1 MEIHETTNPWGG
13 RTYVSST
20 PSPHA
25 TPARKP
31 LSHRT
36 FFQSSLFDIG
46 ILKDTLLPSLA
57 LHTGL
62 ATVAYTAGR
71 LTNRLD
77 TKDWLWPTGQV
88 VNAWW
93 SAVGRQVLVDGASL
107 RSTLSALSRPERLIL
122 AGVSLWGGRL
132 FYRVAKRAAT
142 TKHRIGKD
150 HPRYEAIKKEHGF
163 WNKAFFTMYLP
174 EALFGT
180 FITLPFTAPFRHQG
194 NALSG
199 YNPAGQALAVGVFCA
214 GFALQVLADWQLDEF
229 KEKERREGEKE
240 MCREGV
246 WGVVR
251 HPNFLGDMLMHISF
265 PLMLYSSDM
274 LAWIELLGPVA
285 NYIFLRFFGGT
296 KEAEKRHAKKYII
309 ENVSKKVDFDRY
321 RQEIN
326 AFWPDQKQISNK
338 WSWIVVGSGVA
349 GSVLEGILTRGF

>member
-1 MEIHETTNPWGG
+1 MEIHEATNPWGG
-13 RTYVSST
+13 RAYVSST

-25 TPARKP
+25 TPTPRKTP
-31 LSHRT
+31 LSHRA
-36 FFQSSLFDIG
+36 FFQSSLFDVG

-62 ATVAYTAGR
+62 ATAAYAAGR
-71 LTNRLD
+71 LSNRLD
-77 TKDWLWPTGQV
+77 TKDWLWPAGQV
-88 VNAWW
+88 LNAWW
-93 SAVGRQVLVDGASL
+93 SAVGRHVLVDGASL
-107 RSTLSALSRPERLIL
+107 PGTLSALSRPERLIL

-132 FYRVAKRAAT
+132 FYRVAKRAA
-142 TKHRIGKD
+142 KQGRVGRD
-150 HPRYEAIKKEHGF
+150 HPQYEAVKKEQGF
-163 WNKAFFTMYLP
+163 WNRAFFTMYLP

-214 GFALQVLADWQLDEF
+214 GFVLQVLADWQLDEF
-229 KEKERREGEKE
+229 KEKERREGE
-240 MCREGV
+240 REI
-246 WGVVR
+246 
-251 HPNFLGDMLMHISF
+251 FLGDMLVHISF

-285 NYIFLRFFGGT
+285 NYVFLRFFGGT
-296 KEAEKRHAKKYII
+296 KEAEKRQSKKYII

-338 WSWIVVGSGVA
+338 WSWIVVGSAVA